1 MYEGRQA
8 TKELSDLIAQTLVSE
23 GYYDNEIP
31 VMLVGNAS
39 SNPLFR
45 THKLY
50 HKANPYARVGLF
62 MAETA
67 GTIRFSW
74 NAAFRDYT
82 PIWLNLCDDKTY
94 QELLETEE
102 IAEMPTFPQEGSIRK
117 MDDVLVI
124 KVSEEYHLD
133 PDWKNKMMSGEYD

>member
-1 MYEGRQA
+1 
-8 TKELSDLIAQTLVSE
+8 
-23 GYYDNEIP
+23 
-31 VMLVGNAS
+31 MLVGNAS
-39 SNPLFR
+39 SSPLFR
-45 THKLY
+45 THELY
-50 HKANPYARVGLF
+50 HTANPYARVGLF

-74 NAAFRDYT
+74 DAAFRDYT

-94 QELLETEE
+94 QKLLETEE

-117 MDDVLVI
+117 IDGVLVI

-133 PDWKNKMMSGEYD
+133 ADWKNKMMSGEYD